1 MEETEEP
8 VIETNRRED
17 LHDDNKRYCWVCFA
31 TDEDDLTAVWVQP
44 CQCSGTT
51 RWVHESCLQRWVDE
65 KQKGNSL
72 ERVHCPQCNTQY
84 VIVFP
89 PIGKLIL
96 VLDIADRIIYRV
108 CPFIAA
114 GVVIGSIYW
123 TAVTYGALTIMQ
135 AVGAK
140 EGLALMEQSDPL
152 FLLIGLPTVPIMLI
166 LGRLVRWEEAL
177 LGFLNKN
184 VPRMPIVKHL
194 LPTFQIASDSVRPH
208 TQGTE
213 PPFSDPVSA
222 TRVLCGALIFPSM
235 AVLFGK
241 LLFHP
246 VHSNLKKTF
255 FGGIAFLMLKGALK
269 IYYKQQILIR
279 QYQRRVLD
287 FAKRPSDG
295 KEIKTSSNT
304 NP

>member
-1 MEETEEP
+1 M
-8 VIETNRRED
+8 
-17 LHDDNKRYCWVCFA
+17 CFA
-31 TDEDDLTAVWVQP
+31 TDEDDCTALWVQP

-89 PIGKLIL
+89 PIGNNLFLYFSSINYSGIFILGKLIL

-184 VPRMPIVKHL
+184 IPRVPIVKHL
-194 LPTFQIASDSVRPH
+194 LPTFQIASESVRPH

-222 TRVLCGALIFPSM
+222 TRVLCGALIFPTM

-241 LLFHP
+241 LLFQP
-246 VHSNLKKTF
+246 VRSNLQKTLF
-255 FGGIAFLMLKGALK
+255 VSVLKYVIP
-269 IYYKQQILIR
+269 IYK
-279 QYQRRVLD
+279 
-287 FAKRPSDG
+287 F
-295 KEIKTSSNT
+295 
-304 NP
+304 

>member
-1 MEETEEP
+1 MEGVEDSAGTA
-8 VIETNRRED
+8 NLAD
-17 LHDDNKRYCWVCFA
+17 LHDENKRYCWVCFA
-31 TDEDDLTAVWVQP
+31 TDEDDCTALWVQP

-51 RWVHESCLQRWVDE
+51 RWVHETCLQRWVDE

-84 VIVFP
+84 IIVFP

-152 FLLIGLPTVPIMLI
+152 FLLIGLPTVPVMLI

-184 VPRMPIVKHL
+184 IPRLPIVKDL
-194 LPTFQIASDSVRPH
+194 LPTFQVASNCVRPH
-208 TQGTE
+208 AQGTE
-213 PPFSDPVSA
+213 TPPFSDPVSA
-222 TRVLCGALIFPSM
+222 TRVLCGALIFPTI

-246 VHSNLKKTF
+246 VRSNLQKTF
-255 FGGIAFLMLKGALK
+255 FGGIAFLALKGVLK
-269 IYYKQQILIR
+269 IYYKHQIFIR
-279 QYQRRVLD
+279 QHHRRVLD
-287 FAKRPSDG
+287 FAKQPTGVKGRTN
-295 KEIKTSSNT
+295 TSSN
-304 NP
+304 P

>member
-1 MEETEEP
+1 MEDNEEP
-8 VIETNRRED
+8 VIETNSRED
-17 LHDDNKRYCWVCFA
+17 LQDDNKRYCWVCFA
-31 TDEDDLTAVWVQP
+31 TDEDDCTALWVQP

-184 VPRMPIVKHL
+184 IPRVPIVKHL
-194 LPTFQIASDSVRPH
+194 LPTFQIASESVRPH

-222 TRVLCGALIFPSM
+222 TRVLCGALIFPTM

-246 VHSNLKKTF
+246 VRSNLQKTL
-255 FGGIAFLMLKGALK
+255 FGGIAFLALKGALK

-287 FAKRPSDG
+287 FTKRPSDMKG
-295 KEIKTSSNT
+295 KKTN
-304 NP
+304 

>member
-1 MEETEEP
+1 M
-8 VIETNRRED
+8 
-17 LHDDNKRYCWVCFA
+17 
-31 TDEDDLTAVWVQP
+31 
-44 CQCSGTT
+44 
-51 RWVHESCLQRWVDE
+51 
-65 KQKGNSL
+65 
-72 ERVHCPQCNTQY
+72 
-84 VIVFP
+84 
-89 PIGKLIL
+89 
-96 VLDIADRIIYRV
+96 

-152 FLLIGLPTVPIMLI
+152 FLLIGLPTVPVMLI

-184 VPRMPIVKHL
+184 IPRVPIVKHL
-194 LPTFQIASDSVRPH
+194 LPTFQVASNCVRPH
-208 TQGTE
+208 AQSTE
-213 PPFSDPVSA
+213 TPPFSDPVSA
-222 TRVLCGALIFPSM
+222 TRVLCGALIFPTM

-246 VHSNLKKTF
+246 VRSNLQKTF
-255 FGGIAFLMLKGALK
+255 FVRTHSIQQDFVWICNSQIFLFFCSKGGIAFLALKGVLK

-279 QYQRRVLD
+279 QRQRRVLD
-287 FAKRPSDG
+287 FAKQLTDVKGR
-295 KEIKTSSNT
+295 ENTSSN
-304 NP
+304 P

>member
-1 MEETEEP
+1 MEDNEEP
-8 VIETNRRED
+8 VIETNSRED
-17 LHDDNKRYCWVCFA
+17 LQDDNKRYCWVCFA
-31 TDEDDLTAVWVQP
+31 TDEDDCTALWVQP

-184 VPRMPIVKHL
+184 IPRVPIVKHL
-194 LPTFQIASDSVRPH
+194 LPIFQIASESVRPH

-222 TRVLCGALIFPSM
+222 TRVLCGALIFPTM

-246 VHSNLKKTF
+246 VRSNLQKTL
-255 FGGIAFLMLKGALK
+255 FGGIAFLALKGALK

-287 FAKRPSDG
+287 FTKRPSDMKG
-295 KEIKTSSNT
+295 KKTN
-304 NP
+304 

>member
-1 MEETEEP
+1 M
-8 VIETNRRED
+8 ISF
-17 LHDDNKRYCWVCFA
+17 L
-31 TDEDDLTAVWVQP
+31 
-44 CQCSGTT
+44 
-51 RWVHESCLQRWVDE
+51 
-65 KQKGNSL
+65 
-72 ERVHCPQCNTQY
+72 
-84 VIVFP
+84 
-89 PIGKLIL
+89 GKLIL

-184 VPRMPIVKHL
+184 VPRVPIVKHL

-255 FGGIAFLMLKGALK
+255 FVSDVLYFL
-269 IYYKQQILIR
+269 ILVLYLFIVILVSPGW
-279 QYQRRVLD
+279 YCFFDAQRSLENLLQ
-287 FAKRPSDG
+287 A
-295 KEIKTSSNT
+295 T
-304 NP
+304 NSYSAISTPCAGLR

>member
-1 MEETEEP
+1 MEGVDDSAGTA
-8 VIETNRRED
+8 NQAD
-17 LHDDNKRYCWVCFA
+17 LHDENKRYCWVCFA
-31 TDEDDLTAVWVQP
+31 TDEDDCTALWVQP

-51 RWVHESCLQRWVDE
+51 RWVHETCLQRWVDE

-84 VIVFP
+84 IIVFP

-152 FLLIGLPTVPIMLI
+152 FLLIGLPTVPVMLI

-184 VPRMPIVKHL
+184 IPRVPIVKHL
-194 LPTFQIASDSVRPH
+194 LPTFQVASNCVRPH
-208 TQGTE
+208 AQSTE
-213 PPFSDPVSA
+213 TPPFSDPVSA
-222 TRVLCGALIFPSM
+222 TRVLCGALIFPTM

-246 VHSNLKKTF
+246 VRSNLQKTF
-255 FGGIAFLMLKGALK
+255 FGGIAFLALKGVLK

-279 QYQRRVLD
+279 QHQRRVLD
-287 FAKRPSDG
+287 FAKQLTNVKGR
-295 KEIKTSSNT
+295 ENTSSN
-304 NP
+304 P